1 MTSTNPSAVNLR
13 ALVVR
18 LSRTRLSATGWP
30 IRKSASGGVSRT
42 VRLFS
47 SAIGWT
53 MSRTDSRMSVTEN
66 GIGSR
71 STSRSPPRASS
82 ITSLATELRPK
93 AAL

>member
-1 MTSTNPSAVNLR
+1 MSGVCTRTSSPFA
-13 ALVVR
+13 
-18 LSRTRLSATGWP
+18 
-30 IRKSASGGVSRT
+30 
-42 VRLFS
+42 
-47 SAIGWT
+47 SAIGST
-53 MSRTDSRMSVTEN
+53 MTRTDSKMSVIET

>member
-1 MTSTNPSAVNLR
+1 M
-13 ALVVR
+13 
-18 LSRTRLSATGWP
+18 
-30 IRKSASGGVSRT
+30 RKSASGAVTRT
-42 VRLFS
+42 VSVFS
-47 SAIGWT
+47 SAIGCT

-82 ITSLATELRPK
+82 ITSLATELSPN